1 MELSMSIF
9 QTVEAAL
16 IAAGQ
21 KIESVLEPKALALWN
36 IGKSGCVATFGVA
49 GWRRE
54 RIAK

>member
-1 MELSMSIF
+1 MSIF

-54 RIAK
+54 RSAK